1 MAVITPSEEEPLT
14 RMSRHVTLAAPLAL
28 ILASGAAADT
38 IIVTQNAAST
48 GGSGAYSTI
57 LNSQARSWLT
67 VIGQAELS
75 GRLPVGAQVTGV
87 AWRNASWQ
95 AFGSWPSNTSTFNS
109 FDVYLGQAA
118 RTPGNLDLTDVTN
131 NFGPD
136 VAAHR
141 AGPIIFTPG
150 YFPGGALSPSFNPFC
165 APVQLTT
172 PYTYQGGPLLIMV
185 RHTGNNAGSG
195 NLDWVAS
202 Q

>member
-87 AWRNASWQ
+87 AWHNASW
-95 AFGSWPSNTSTFNS
+95 
-109 FDVYLGQAA
+109 
-118 RTPGNLDLTDVTN
+118 
-131 NFGPD
+131 
-136 VAAHR
+136 
-141 AGPIIFTPG
+141 
-150 YFPGGALSPSFNPFC
+150 
-165 APVQLTT
+165 
-172 PYTYQGGPLLIMV
+172 
-185 RHTGNNAGSG
+185 
-195 NLDWVAS
+195 
-202 Q
+202 